1 MKRCKYLPIFLIL
14 FSLLLN
20 SCNKKETSAKSD
32 KFKVD
37 PLPVIEDAMKNKKY
51 LMVIFE
57 SEDCRY
63 CSKLNKEVLSNFKV
77 KEKLIKDNFE
87 VAIVNVYGKRPIIDP
102 ESKNDMNEQI
112 LAYIYKVQGFPTI
125 AIFDPTKNYK
135 LLYKITGYL
144 PKDNFIN
151 LVDYVGSGC
160 YNKLPFD
167 KYIENN
173 KQC

>member
-1 MKRCKYLPIFLIL
+1 MKKLKYLALVFVL
-14 FSLLLN
+14 FSLLIN
-20 SCNKKETSAKSD
+20 GCNKKEEAGKSE
-32 KFKVD
+32 KFKVN
-37 PLPVIEDAMKNKKY
+37 PLPVIENAMKNKKY

-63 CSKLNKEVLSNFKV
+63 CTKLNKEVLSDFKV

-102 ESKNDMNEQI
+102 ESRNDMNEQI
-112 LAYIYKVQGFPTI
+112 LAYVYKVQGFPTI
-125 AIFDPTKNYK
+125 AIFDPTQNYK

-144 PKDNFIN
+144 PKENFIN
-151 LVDYVGSGC
+151 LIDYVGSGC

-173 KQC
+173 KKC